1 MLKKILS
8 ISGRPGLYRL
18 ISQGKN
24 MLIVEGLAD
33 KRRFPVHARDRVI
46 SLGDI
51 AIYTNAEEVA
61 LGRVF
66 ESIYAK
72 YEGKALDAAKYKEK
86 ETLKEFFLEVL
97 PDFDEDRVHMSDIKK
112 VITWY
117 NLLVSDGFTK
127 FVEEEEK
134 PEAEEKAAE

>member
-1 MLKKILS
+1 M
-8 ISGRPGLYRL
+8 
-18 ISQGKN
+18 
-24 MLIVEGLAD
+24 
-33 KRRFPVHARDRVI
+33 
-46 SLGDI
+46 
-51 AIYTNAEEVA
+51 A

-72 YEGKALDAAKYKEK
+72 YDGKALDAAKYKEK
-86 ETLKEFFLEVL
+86 EPLKEFFLEVL

-117 NLLVSDGFTK
+117 NLLVGDGFTK

>member
-86 ETLKEFFLEVL
+86 EPLKEFFLEVL

-117 NLLVSDGFTK
+117 NLLVGDGFIK